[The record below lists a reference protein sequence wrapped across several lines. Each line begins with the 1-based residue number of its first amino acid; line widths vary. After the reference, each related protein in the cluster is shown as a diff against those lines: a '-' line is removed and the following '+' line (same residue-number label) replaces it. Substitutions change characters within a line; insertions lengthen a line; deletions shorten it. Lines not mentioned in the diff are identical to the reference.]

1 MSYIILFYN
10 CMVAFACCYSH
21 AVDKSSSQKVSSA
34 SGLQI
39 REYSQCICTHGCSS
53 TYILYNTNSC
63 VVVNV
68 YDLGKEWSVM
78 WYSFISSI
86 MSYNIGSTQ
95 SI

>member
-1 MSYIILFYN
+1 MSDAISILI

-21 AVDKSSSQKVSSA
+21 AVDKSSSQKLSSA

-39 REYSQCICTHGCSS
+39 REYSQCIYTHGCSS
-53 TYILYNTNSC
+53 TYTANSC

-78 WYSFISSI
+78 WYSFVSSI
-86 MSYNIGSTQ
+86 ISYW
-95 SI
+95 